1 MAYTANAR
9 IKAYDTAEA
18 LQGGETMAPTLNE
31 SCGCRMFDRLG
42 LRSTLPAAILI
53 ALCATGQTYG
63 ADDTAAV
70 SPQALRAKMNYCE
83 VCHGAEARG
92 FVGYYPIPRLA
103 GQQVEYIE
111 NELKGFVEHKRVN
124 TASPTPTNVMFNV
137 GHVLSPAMITALATN
152 FHDLNPKPFGGAPKE
167 LAAAGKKIFDEGLPG
182 GKVPACAS
190 CHGPDA
196 KGNGQIPR
204 IAGQLYPYVVSQLT
218 NWGKERT
225 EENSSIMAPI
235 AHELSESQIKAVAAY
250 VSELE

>member
-1 MAYTANAR
+1 MA
-9 IKAYDTAEA
+9 
-18 LQGGETMAPTLNE
+18 LTLNE
-31 SCGCRMFDRLG
+31 GRRRQMLDRAS
-42 LRSTLPAAILI
+42 LRLALPAAILVV
-53 ALCATGQTYG
+53 ALSATGRAYS
-63 ADDTAAV
+63 ADDTAGV

-124 TASPTPTNVMFNV
+124 AASPTATNVMFNV
-137 GHVLSPAMITALATN
+137 GHVLSPAMIKALATN

-167 LAAAGKKIFDEGLPG
+167 LAATGKKIFDEGIPG
-182 GKVPACAS
+182 TKVPACAS

-204 IAGQLYPYVVSQLT
+204 IAGQLYPYVVTQLT
-218 NWGKERT
+218 NWSKERT
-225 EENSSIMAPI
+225 EENSDIMAPI
-235 AHELSESQIKAVAAY
+235 AHELTESQIKAVAAY
-250 VSELE
+250 VSYLE